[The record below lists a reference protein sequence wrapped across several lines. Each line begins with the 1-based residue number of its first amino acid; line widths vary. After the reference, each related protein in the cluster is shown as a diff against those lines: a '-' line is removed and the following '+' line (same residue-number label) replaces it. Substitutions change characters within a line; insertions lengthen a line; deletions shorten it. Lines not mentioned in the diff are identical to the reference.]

1 MPPMPEVN
9 EEFLDKRI
17 KITTFK
23 VIEYD
28 NVYASHTHFSSVHE
42 LLYVLDGRMTLH
54 LGENL
59 EFRAGPGDFLII
71 PAGTPHRDEFQL
83 LKGLRIQALFF
94 RWEAEEY
101 FKYVNCRSLA
111 AMPFDVRS
119 EAQRRLEFMRA
130 RWNGSER
137 GKVEAALQLHSILS
151 LFYFAAEESAETL
164 HTFPAGTAPA
174 AEIMHRVKHFL
185 DQNFSSQVTLK
196 DAAEFV
202 SLSPSY
208 LSRLFH
214 HEFGISFSAY
224 LTARRLESA
233 RHLLQTT
240 SLQIAEVAARCGF
253 SSSSYFIRVYSAHYG
268 VTPKKHPFLPVS
280 EKNFPKKGK

>member
-1 MPPMPEVN
+1 MSEVT
-9 EEFLDKRI
+9 EEFLERRPE
-17 KITTFK
+17 ITTFK

-28 NVYASHTHFSSVHE
+28 NVYASHTHTSAIHE
-42 LLYVLDGRMTLH
+42 LLYVLDGRVTLH

-59 EFRAGPGDFLII
+59 EFRAGPGDFLLI
-71 PAGTPHRDEFQL
+71 PARTPHRDEFQL
-83 LKGLRIQALFF
+83 LRGLRIQALFF
-94 RWEAEEY
+94 KWDAVEY
-101 FKYVNCRSLA
+101 FKYVDCRTLSAL
-111 AMPFDVRS
+111 PFDVRS
-119 EAQRRLEFMRA
+119 EVQRRLEFMRA

-137 GKVEAALQLHSILS
+137 GKLDASLQLHSILS
-151 LFYFAAEESAETL
+151 LFYFAAGESTKLTL
-164 HTFPAGTAPA
+164 PPPPPGNAPA
-174 AEIMHRVKHFL
+174 AEVMHRVKHYL

-202 SLSPSY
+202 TLSPSY

-224 LTARRLESA
+224 LTAWRLESA

-268 VTPKKHPFLPVS
+268 VTPKKQPLFPPS
-280 EKNFPKKGK
+280 EKKSPKKDK